1 MNKRSPFFYVGDKYK
16 LMPQLSKYFPD
27 AINNLIEPF
36 CGGGSVF
43 LNTDANSYL
52 ANDKNYYMIKLH
64 ELLKFYAHNRNSFF
78 EEFESLIEK
87 YNLSASFLG
96 IYVPTELKKKYVK
109 TYYAKYNK
117 EGFLKAKSDFN
128 IDKTN
133 IILLY
138 LLLIYGFNHML
149 RFNSSGD
156 FNLPVGNVDYN
167 KNVFNALN
175 GYFDFVENENI
186 NFSNQDFAEFLE
198 NIKYKNG
205 DFVYLDPPYLI
216 SACEYNKGWTEQN
229 ELVLLQLL
237 DELNERGVKF
247 ALSNVFTHKGRSNVL
262 LIEWSKKYHVYS
274 VKSNYISYHDN
285 TIKDTKEVL
294 ITNYLVE
301 DGTNGKKEK

>member
-43 LNTDANSYL
+43 LNTNANSYL
-52 ANDKNYYMIKLH
+52 ANDKNYYMVKLH

-78 EEFESLIEK
+78 EEFESLIKK

-96 IYVPTELKKKYVK
+96 INVPTELKKKYVK

-186 NFSNQDFAEFLE
+186 NFSNQDFTEFLE

-237 DELNERGVKF
+237 DKLNERGVKF

>member
-1 MNKRSPFFYVGDKYK
+1 
-16 LMPQLSKYFPD
+16 
-27 AINNLIEPF
+27 
-36 CGGGSVF
+36 
-43 LNTDANSYL
+43 
-52 ANDKNYYMIKLH
+52 
-64 ELLKFYAHNRNSFF
+64 
-78 EEFESLIEK
+78 
-87 YNLSASFLG
+87 
-96 IYVPTELKKKYVK
+96 
-109 TYYAKYNK
+109 
-117 EGFLKAKSDFN
+117 
-128 IDKTN
+128 
-133 IILLY
+133 
-138 LLLIYGFNHML
+138 ML

>member
-43 LNTDANSYL
+43 LNTNATSYL

-78 EEFESLIEK
+78 EEFENLIKK

-96 IYVPTELKKKYVK
+96 INVPTELKKKYVK

-186 NFSNQDFAEFLE
+186 NFSNQDFTEFLE
-198 NIKYKNG
+198 SIKYENG

-237 DELNERGVKF
+237 DKLNKRGVKF
-247 ALSNVFTHKGRSNVL
+247 ALSNVFTHKGRSNDL

>member
-1 MNKRSPFFYVGDKYK
+1 MSNRSPFFYVGDKYK
-16 LMPQLSKYFPD
+16 LMPQLSKYFPNK
-27 AINNLIEPF
+27 INNLIEPF

-43 LNTDANSYL
+43 LNTRANAYL
-52 ANDKNYYMIKLH
+52 SNDKNYYMIKLH
-64 ELLKFYAHNRNSFF
+64 KFLKSYANNRNAFF
-78 EEFESLIEK
+78 KEFENLIKK

-96 IYVPTELKKKYVK
+96 INVPIELKKKYVK

-117 EGFLKAKSDFN
+117 EGFFKAKTDFN
-128 IDKTN
+128 LDKSN
-133 IILLY
+133 MMLLY

-175 GYFDFVENENI
+175 GYFDFIEKENI
-186 NFSNQDFAEFLE
+186 EFFNQDFTEFLE
-198 NIKYKNG
+198 STEYEND

-229 ELVLLQLL
+229 ELILLQLL
-237 DELNERGVKF
+237 DKLNEKGVKF
-247 ALSNVFTHKGRSNVL
+247 ALSNVFTHKGKSNDL

-294 ITNYLVE
+294 ITNYIVE
-301 DGTNGKKEK
+301 DEINEQKKK